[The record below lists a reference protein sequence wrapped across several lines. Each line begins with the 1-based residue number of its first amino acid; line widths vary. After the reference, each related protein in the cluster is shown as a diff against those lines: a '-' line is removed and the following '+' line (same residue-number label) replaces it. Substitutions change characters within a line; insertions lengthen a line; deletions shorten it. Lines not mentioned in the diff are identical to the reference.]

1 MGEWSKIKSRKMV
14 NETMNFINIKMQN
27 TLWERMI
34 LSKKNNRVGS
44 AYLFLGP
51 NGSAKEAL
59 ALKLSAYLNCNEA
72 TINPCGIC
80 SSCKRTLAFQ
90 HENCHLIVPI
100 PSDKQLSSS
109 DKKNTLLSEMKLKS
123 NNPFH
128 KISIPKAKTIPISLI
143 RNLKKELFLKSID
156 SGRKIVLIFD
166 AHMLC
171 VGDASSANA
180 ILKILEEP
188 PNNTTFILV
197 SDHKGELLPTILSRC
212 QIINFPPLQNDE
224 IISYL
229 SLSGVDSSLAEFAA
243 GMSEGNMNY
252 AQRICKNG
260 IEGIKQLIEKFTS
273 TLIVYNEKSW
283 RIFIQD
289 YTRMAQNNFTEYEF
303 HLFLFQ
309 CWLNQARKKRNDLYG
324 KPLFEQINENIENFN
339 SKFPD
344 ARLDQ
349 INLMVEEIIN
359 APKKNFFMPIQLT
372 NFLIGV
378 QKRLFN

>member
-1 MGEWSKIKSRKMV
+1 M
-14 NETMNFINIKMQN
+14 
-27 TLWERMI
+27 
-34 LSKKNNRVGS
+34 
-44 AYLFLGP
+44 
-51 NGSAKEAL
+51 
-59 ALKLSAYLNCNEA
+59 
-72 TINPCGIC
+72 
-80 SSCKRTLAFQ
+80 
-90 HENCHLIVPI
+90 
-100 PSDKQLSSS
+100 
-109 DKKNTLLSEMKLKS
+109 
-123 NNPFH
+123 
-128 KISIPKAKTIPISLI
+128 
-143 RNLKKELFLKSID
+143 
-156 SGRKIVLIFD
+156 
-166 AHMLC
+166 
-171 VGDASSANA
+171 
-180 ILKILEEP
+180 
-188 PNNTTFILV
+188 V

-309 CWLNQARKKRNDLYG
+309 CWLKQARKKRNDLYG
-324 KPLFEQINENIENFN
+324 EPLFEQINENIENFN

-378 QKRLFN
+378 QKRLYN